1 MKKVFLLLI
10 CSFVLSKNIQAQ
22 QNDKTIHNFSLED
35 CVGYSKK
42 NNVQVKNSLL
52 AIDAQI
58 QTNREI
64 RAAALPTINSS
75 LSTTDYTT
83 IPTSLLPGQIFGGA
97 AGTFIPV
104 QFGTKFNA
112 NYGAT
117 FQQLLF
123 DGQVFI
129 ALQAR
134 AASLEMVNNSA
145 ALTEENIK
153 ANIYKIYYQL
163 SASKTQLNILDANI
177 ERVKKLAQDAEIMYK
192 NGFAEKLDVDKV
204 SVQLNNLQTEKI
216 KADNSVAIG
225 FMGLKM
231 LMGMPVKDSLVLTD
245 IINEQSLS
253 SDILVENDFQYG
265 IRKDYQYLNTIKKL
279 NQFNVQR
286 YQLSYFPTISVS
298 GAYSKNAQRSEF
310 DFLQGGRWFTTSL
323 VSLNVNLPLFNG
335 FSTDAKIKRTK
346 IELQQTENQLAALK
360 NTIDNELKQAKLNYM
375 SSVATVQFQKKNM
388 QLAENVYQQ
397 TKKKFEIGT
406 GSNTEISAAQA
417 DLVSAQNNF
426 MNALYS
432 ALIAKV
438 DLLKASG
445 KL

>member
-1 MKKVFLLLI
+1 M
-10 CSFVLSKNIQAQ
+10 
-22 QNDKTIHNFSLED
+22 KTIILLFSSLWMMLQVSAQEGPKTVHAFSLEE
-35 CVGYSKK
+35 CVAFAQK
-42 NNVQVKNSLL
+42 NNVQVKNALL
-52 AIDAQI
+52 QIEAQV

-64 RAAALPTINSS
+64 GAAALPTINSNIGG
-75 LSTTDYTT
+75 TEYTK
-83 IPTSLLPGQIFGGA
+83 IPTSLLPGQFFGQP
-97 AGTFIPV
+97 AGTYIPV

-112 NYGAT
+112 NYGMN

-123 DGQVFI
+123 DGQVFV

-134 AASLEMVNNSA
+134 AASLEMQRNNA

-177 ERVKKLAQDAEIMYK
+177 ERLSKLAHDAEIMYK

-204 SVQLNNLQTEKI
+204 SVQLNNLQTEKL
-216 KADNSVAIG
+216 KATNSVAIG

-231 LMGMPVKDSLVLTD
+231 LMGMPVKDSLSLTEV
-245 IINEQSLS
+245 INEQSLNN
-253 SDILVENDFQYG
+253 DILVENDFQYSV
-265 IRKDYQYLNTIKKL
+265 RKDYKYLGTLRKL
-279 NQFNVQR
+279 TEYNVKR
-286 YQLSYFPTISVS
+286 YQLSNLPTLSMS
-298 GAYSKNAQRSEF
+298 GAYSKNAQRTKF
-310 DFLQGGRWFTTSL
+310 DFFEGGSWFTTQL
-323 VSLNVNLPLFNG
+323 VSLNLSLPIFNG
-335 FSTDAKIKRTK
+335 FATDARIKRTK
-346 IELQQTENQLAALK
+346 IELQQIENQMVGLK
-360 NTIDNELKQAKLNYM
+360 NNIDNEITQSRLNYM

-397 TKKKFEIGT
+397 TKKKFEAGT

-417 DLVSAQNNF
+417 DLVSAQNNY
-426 MNALYS
+426 MNALYT

-438 DLLKASG
+438 DFLKATG

>member
-1 MKKVFLLLI
+1 MKKNLLLVTV
-10 CSFVLSKNIQAQ
+10 FFATTVLAQ
-22 QNDKTIHNFSLED
+22 EQKPVYAFSLAD
-35 CVGYSKK
+35 AVSYAQK

-52 AIDAQI
+52 DIDIQM

-64 RAAALPTINSS
+64 ASAALPSIGSN
-75 LSTTDYTT
+75 LSATNFLT

-104 QFGTKFNA
+104 QFGTKYNSTYGINFN
-112 NYGAT
+112 
-117 FQQLLF
+117 QILF

-134 AASLEMVNNSA
+134 ATSLEWKRKNA

-153 ANIYKIYYQL
+153 ATIYKIYYQL

-177 ERVKKLAQDAEIMYK
+177 ERLQKLAIDAAAMYK

-204 SVQLNNLQTEKI
+204 NVQLNNLQTEKL
-216 KADNSVAIG
+216 KATNSVTIG

-245 IINEQSLS
+245 IINESNLSTDVLYEDNFQYSLRK
-253 SDILVENDFQYG
+253 DFQYLTT
-265 IRKDYQYLNTIKKL
+265 IQKLSQYNIK
-279 NQFNVQR
+279 R
-286 YQLSYFPTISVS
+286 YQLSFLPTITLN
-298 GAYSKNAQRSEF
+298 GAYTKNAQRTEF
-310 DFLQGGRWFTTSL
+310 DFFEKNGNWFKTSL
-323 VSLNVNLPLFNG
+323 IGLNINLPIFTG
-335 FSTDAKIKRTK
+335 MSRMAKVNKAK
-346 IELQQTENQLAALK
+346 LELQQVDNQMTALK
-360 NTIDNELKQAKLNYM
+360 NNIDNELSQAKLNYM
-375 SSVATVQFQKKNM
+375 SSVATVNFQKKNM
-388 QLAENVYQQ
+388 QLAENVYSQ
-397 TKKKFEIGT
+397 TKKKFEAGA

-417 DLVSAQNNF
+417 DLVAAQNNF
-426 MNALYS
+426 MNALYT
-432 ALIAKV
+432 ALISKV

>member
-1 MKKVFLLLI
+1 MKKLI
-10 CSFVLSKNIQAQ
+10 FFILGFAITSLVQAQ
-22 QNDKTIHNFSLED
+22 DANKPTHAFSLEQ
-35 CVGYSKK
+35 CVDYAQK
-42 NNVQVKNSLL
+42 NNVQVKNALL
-52 AIDAQI
+52 AIEVQA

-64 RAAALPTINSS
+64 AAAALPTIN
-75 LSTTDYTT
+75 TNMGGTDYLK

-112 NYGAT
+112 NYGASI
-117 FQQLLF
+117 QQLLF

-134 AASLEMVNNSA
+134 ATSMDLQRKNA
-145 ALTEENIK
+145 ALTQEAIK
-153 ANIYKIYYQL
+153 GNIYKIYYQL

-177 ERVKKLAQDAEIMYK
+177 NRIKALAHDAEIMYK

-204 SVQLNNLQTEKI
+204 SVQLNNLETEKL
-216 KADNSVAIG
+216 KANNSVAIG
-225 FMGLKM
+225 YMGLKM

-245 IINEQSLS
+245 VIDERSLTN
-253 SDILVENDFQYG
+253 DVLTETDFQYNV
-265 IRKDYQYLNTIKKL
+265 RKDFQYLSTVKKL
-279 NQFNVQR
+279 NEFNIKR
-286 YQLSYFPTISVS
+286 YQLSHLPTVS
-298 GAYSKNAQRSEF
+298 MNGNYSKNAQRSKF
-310 DFLQGGRWFTTSL
+310 DFFEGGNWFTTSL
-323 VSLNVNLPLFNG
+323 VSLNISLPIFNG
-335 FSTDAKIKRTK
+335 FATDARIKRTK
-346 IELQQTENQLAALK
+346 IELKQTENQLESLK
-360 NTIDNELKQAKLNYM
+360 NSIDNEMNQAKLNYM

-388 QLAENVYQQ
+388 ELAEKVYQQ
-397 TKKKFEIGT
+397 TKKKFEAGT
-406 GSNTEISAAQA
+406 GSNTEISAAQT

-426 MNALYS
+426 MNALYA

>member
-1 MKKVFLLLI
+1 M
-10 CSFVLSKNIQAQ
+10 
-22 QNDKTIHNFSLED
+22 KTIILLFSSLWMVLQVSAQEGPKTVHAFSLEE
-35 CVGYSKK
+35 CVAFAQK
-42 NNVQVKNSLL
+42 NNVQVKNALL
-52 AIDAQI
+52 QIEAQV

-64 RAAALPTINSS
+64 GAAALPTINSNIGG
-75 LSTTDYTT
+75 TDYTK
-83 IPTSLLPGQIFGGA
+83 IPTSLLPGQFFGQP
-97 AGTFIPV
+97 AGTYIPV

-112 NYGAT
+112 NYGMN

-123 DGQVFI
+123 DGQVFV

-134 AASLEMVNNSA
+134 AASLEMQRNNA

-177 ERVKKLAQDAEIMYK
+177 ERLSKLAHDAEIMYK

-204 SVQLNNLQTEKI
+204 NVQLNNLQTEKL
-216 KADNSVAIG
+216 KATNSVAIG

-231 LMGMPVKDSLVLTD
+231 LMGMPVKDSLSLTEV
-245 IINEQSLS
+245 INEQSLNN
-253 SDILVENDFQYG
+253 DILVENDFQYSV
-265 IRKDYQYLNTIKKL
+265 RKDYKYLGTLKKL
-279 NQFNVQR
+279 TEYNVKR
-286 YQLSYFPTISVS
+286 YQLSNLPTLSMS
-298 GAYSKNAQRSEF
+298 GAYSKNAQRTKF
-310 DFLQGGRWFTTSL
+310 DFFEGGSWFTTQL
-323 VSLNVNLPLFNG
+323 VSLNLSLPIFNG
-335 FSTDAKIKRTK
+335 FATDARIKRTK
-346 IELQQTENQLAALK
+346 IELQQIENQMVGLK
-360 NTIDNELKQAKLNYM
+360 NNIDNEITQSRLNYI

-397 TKKKFEIGT
+397 TKKKFEAGT

-417 DLVSAQNNF
+417 DLVSAQNNY
-426 MNALYS
+426 MNALYT

-438 DLLKASG
+438 DFLKATG

>member
-1 MKKVFLLLI
+1 MKKIILI
-10 CSFVLSKNIQAQ
+10 LTLFIVTAAQAQ
-22 QNDKTIHNFSLED
+22 EQKTVHAFSLAD
-35 CVGYSKK
+35 AVSYAQK
-42 NNVQVKNSLL
+42 NNVQVKNALL
-52 AIDAQI
+52 DIDAQI

-64 RAAALPTINSS
+64 ASAALPSVNSS
-75 LSTTDYTT
+75 VGGTDFLT

-97 AGTFIPV
+97 PGTFIPV

-112 NYGAT
+112 NYGVN
-117 FQQLLF
+117 FNQILF

-134 AASLEMVNNSA
+134 ATSLEWKRKNA

-177 ERVKKLAQDAEIMYK
+177 ERLQKLANDAAAMYK

-204 SVQLNNLQTEKI
+204 NVQLNNLQTEKL
-216 KADNSVAIG
+216 KANNSVTIG

-245 IINEQSLS
+245 VINESNLS
-253 SDILVENDFQYG
+253 TDVLYENDFQYT
-265 IRKDYQYLNTIKKL
+265 IRKDYQYLSTVKKL
-279 NQFNVQR
+279 SEYNIKR
-286 YQLSYFPTISVS
+286 YELSFLPTITMN
-298 GAYSKNAQRSEF
+298 GAYTKNAQRTKF
-310 DFLQGGRWFTTSL
+310 DFFDKKGNWFETSL
-323 VSLNVNLPLFNG
+323 IGLNINLPLFNG
-335 FSTDAKIKRTK
+335 GSTVAKIKKAK
-346 IELQQTENQLAALK
+346 IELQQVENQMSALK
-360 NTIDNELKQAKLNYM
+360 NNIDNELSQAKLNYM
-375 SSVATVQFQKKNM
+375 SSVATVEFQKKNM
-388 QLAENVYQQ
+388 QLAENVFSQ
-397 TKKKFEIGT
+397 TKKKFEAGA

-417 DLVSAQNNF
+417 DLVAAQNNF
-426 MNALYS
+426 MNALYA

>member
-1 MKKVFLLLI
+1 MKKVFLLLL
-10 CSFVLSKNIQAQ
+10 CGFVFSTNIKAQ
-22 QNDKTIHNFSLED
+22 QNDKPIHNFSLED
-35 CVGYSKK
+35 CVGFAKK

-52 AIDAQI
+52 AIEAQI

-64 RAAALPTINSS
+64 RSAALPTINSS
-75 LSTTDYTT
+75 FSTTDYTT

-134 AASLEMVNNSA
+134 AASLEMVNNNA

-177 ERVKKLAQDAEIMYK
+177 ERIKKLAHDAEIMYK

-245 IINEQSLS
+245 IINEQSLN
-253 SDILVENDFQYG
+253 SDILVENDFQYS
-265 IRKDYQYLNTIKKL
+265 IRKDYQYLNTIRKL
-279 NQFNVQR
+279 NQYNVQR

-310 DFLQGGRWFTTSL
+310 DFLKGGQWFTTSL
-323 VSLNVNLPLFNG
+323 ISLNVNLPIFNG

-346 IELQQTENQLAALK
+346 IELQQTENQLATLK
-360 NTIDNELKQAKLNYM
+360 NTIDNELTQAKLNYM

>member
-1 MKKVFLLLI
+1 MKNLFIGFLTLI
-10 CSFVLSKNIQAQ
+10 SASNVLA
-22 QNDKTIHNFSLED
+22 QNDKPIHAFRLDE
-35 CVGYSKK
+35 CVAYAQK
-42 NNVQVKNSLL
+42 NNVQVKNALL
-52 AIDAQI
+52 AIDAQV

-64 RAAALPTINSS
+64 AAAAFPTIGTNVGG
-75 LSTTDYTT
+75 TDYTK

-112 NYGAT
+112 NYGGN

-123 DGQVFI
+123 DGQVFV

-134 AASLEMVNNSA
+134 ETSLEMQRKNA
-145 ALTEENIK
+145 AVTEEVIK

-163 SASKTQLNILDANI
+163 AASKTQLNILDANI
-177 ERVKKLAQDAEIMYK
+177 ERLNKLAHDAEIMYK

-216 KADNSVAIG
+216 KANNSVAIG

-231 LMGMPVKDSLVLTD
+231 LMGMPVKDSLALTEV
-245 IINEQSLS
+245 INEQSLS
-253 SDILVENDFQYG
+253 SDVLVENNFQYG
-265 IRKDYQYLNTIKKL
+265 IRKDYQYLNTVRKL
-279 NQFNVQR
+279 SEYNVKR
-286 YQLSYFPTISVS
+286 YQLSYLPTVNFS
-298 GAYSKNAQRSEF
+298 GAYSQNAMRSKF
-310 DFLQGGRWFTTSL
+310 DFFEKGSWFTTSFL
-323 VSLNVNLPLFNG
+323 SLNVNLPLFNG
-335 FSTDAKIKRTK
+335 FARDARVKRTK
-346 IELQQTENQLAALK
+346 IELKQVENQMDALK
-360 NTIDNELKQAKLNYM
+360 NNIDNEITQAKLNYI

-388 QLAENVYQQ
+388 QLAENVFQQ
-397 TKKKFEIGT
+397 TKKKFEAGT

-426 MNALYS
+426 MNALYT

>member
-1 MKKVFLLLI
+1 MKKVLLI
-10 CSFVLSKNIQAQ
+10 LLCGFVFSTNLQAQ
-22 QNDKTIHNFSLED
+22 QNDKPIHNFSLAD
-35 CVGYSKK
+35 CVDFAKK

-52 AIDAQI
+52 AIEAQI

-75 LSTTDYTT
+75 LATTDYTK
-83 IPTSLLPGQIFGGA
+83 IPVSLLPGQIFGGA

-134 AASLEMVNNSA
+134 AASLEMVNNNA

-177 ERVKKLAQDAEIMYK
+177 ERINKLAHDAEVMYK

-204 SVQLNNLQTEKI
+204 NVQLNNLQTEKI

-225 FMGLKM
+225 YMGLKM

-253 SDILVENDFQYG
+253 SDILVESDFQYS

-279 NQFNVQR
+279 NQYNVKR
-286 YQLSYFPTISVS
+286 YQLSYFPTVSVS

-310 DFLQGGRWFTTSL
+310 DFLKGGQWFTTSL
-323 VSLNVNLPLFNG
+323 ISLNVNLPIFNG

-360 NTIDNELKQAKLNYM
+360 NTIDNELTQAKLNYM

>member
-1 MKKVFLLLI
+1 
-10 CSFVLSKNIQAQ
+10 
-22 QNDKTIHNFSLED
+22 
-35 CVGYSKK
+35 VGFAKK

-52 AIDAQI
+52 AIEAQI

-64 RAAALPTINSS
+64 RSAALPTINSS
-75 LSTTDYTT
+75 FSTTDYTT

-134 AASLEMVNNSA
+134 AASLEMVNNNA

-177 ERVKKLAQDAEIMYK
+177 ERINKLAHDAEVMYK

-225 FMGLKM
+225 YMGLKM

-245 IINEQSLS
+245 IINEQSLN
-253 SDILVENDFQYG
+253 SDILVENDFQYS
-265 IRKDYQYLNTIKKL
+265 IRKDYQYLNTIRKL
-279 NQFNVQR
+279 NQYNVQR

-310 DFLQGGRWFTTSL
+310 DFLKGGQWFTTSL
-323 VSLNVNLPLFNG
+323 ISLNVNLPIFNG

-346 IELQQTENQLAALK
+346 IELQQTENQLATLK
-360 NTIDNELKQAKLNYM
+360 NTIDNELTQAKLNYM